1 MRSAI
6 KYVLGR
12 ALEKRPDLGHARVGD
27 ADEQPGTEL
36 LDGLADGCLDLL
48 RLADV

>member
-1 MRSAI
+1 MN
-6 KYVLGR
+6 VLGGALQER
-12 ALEKRPDLGHARVGD
+12 AYLRDASVRD